1 MVWAHK
7 TSLTAPIFIEVHVS
21 IQGYKW
27 PCICVFMDIDFAHS
41 TIFLFHF
48 GNVVFLFFFT
58 ISLYS
63 VELIGLLY
71 IADYRKILNCFSYR
85 S

>member
-1 MVWAHK
+1 MDRD
-7 TSLTAPIFIEVHVS
+7 S
-21 IQGYKW
+21 ISREFVTKLSM
-27 PCICVFMDIDFAHS
+27 IAHS